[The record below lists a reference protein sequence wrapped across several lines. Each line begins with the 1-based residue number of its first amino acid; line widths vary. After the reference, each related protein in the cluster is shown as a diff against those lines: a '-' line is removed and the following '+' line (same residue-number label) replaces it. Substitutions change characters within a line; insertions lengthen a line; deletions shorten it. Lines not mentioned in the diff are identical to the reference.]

1 MSLSSP
7 ARAQCYRH
15 EEPIRGVA
23 PDLTLRRKHYYKRPG
38 VEEFVAALAASGCFE
53 VAVYSSM
60 MRHNILDGLDAIL
73 PAHSRHVAHVLDRCA
88 AVLCLTRSAER
99 QAFVALAACQRRC

>member
-15 EEPIRGVA
+15 EEPIRGVT
-23 PDLTLRRKHYYKRPG
+23 PDLTLRRKHFYKRPG
-38 VEEFVAALAASGCFE
+38 VEEFMAALAASGCFE

-60 MRHNILDGLDAIL
+60 MRHNIMDGLDAIL
-73 PAHSRHVAHVLDRCA
+73 PAHSRDVVHVLDRCA
-88 AVLCLTRSAER
+88 AARCFTRSPRRSLSLLRA
-99 QAFVALAACQRRC
+99 QRRR